1 MLVTDG
7 LNGWWIT
14 GLQRRSDRA
23 ALAASRRV
31 GWAVVAVSL
40 FTAGLGLAERLS
52 NNGFGLSELLP
63 GALIVGLLLVA
74 FAPTGPAART
84 GAAREGV

>member
-14 GLQRRSDRA
+14 GLLRRGGRA
-23 ALAASRRV
+23 ALAASRRM
-31 GWAVVAVSL
+31 GWVVVAVSL
-40 FTAGLGLAERLS
+40 FTTGLGLAERLS
-52 NNGFGLSELLP
+52 NNGFGLPELLP
-63 GALIVGLLLVA
+63 GALIVGLLFVA
-74 FAPTGPAART
+74 FGLTDPAARK